1 MYRWTTDCDKHNP
14 ILKILDRYILRKYF
28 TTFFFT
34 LIILIPIAISID
46 IAEKVGKFLKA
57 DDLTFDEILNDY
69 YVSFIINYGNTF
81 MPLGLFISVILFTSK
96 MSSNS
101 EIIAILSSG
110 VSFKRF
116 LRPYLIG
123 ATILTILSLYAN
135 HFVVPKANK
144 TLEKFEETYLRSIYK
159 KKTKSSVSKISLQL
173 SDNDYVY
180 VGNFNFKSKNGYNF
194 SYEHFDGNKM
204 KYKLMSQN
212 IRWNENDSSYRL
224 SNYKKRYLGIGKD
237 SIDSGSFMDTIF
249 NFQPKDLLYVDYL
262 AREMSSFDLSDHIVQ
277 SEDRGVKNLNN
288 YKVELY
294 KRTSL
299 PVSSFVLTLIAV
311 TLASKKRRG
320 GIGVN
325 LAAGI
330 GLMFLYVFFMKVVE
344 VLGST
349 AESWPF
355 FMVWMPN
362 VIFGAIAI
370 YLFIHAER

>member
-1 MYRWTTDCDKHNP
+1 M
-14 ILKILDRYILRKYF
+14 KILDKYILKKYF

-34 LIILIPIAISID
+34 LIILIPIAIAID
-46 IAEKVGKFLKA
+46 VSEKVGKFLKA
-57 DDLTFDEILNDY
+57 DDLTLNEILYDY
-69 YVSFIINYGNTF
+69 YGNFIINYGNTF

-123 ATILTILSLYAN
+123 ATVLTIGALYAN

-144 TLEKFEETYLRSIYK
+144 TLEKFQETYLRSVYK
-159 KKTKSSVSKISLQL
+159 KQTKSSVSKVSLQL
-173 SDNDYVY
+173 SDTEYIY
-180 VGNFNFKSKNGYNF
+180 LGNFNFKSKNGYNF
-194 SYEHFDGNKM
+194 SYEKFEGNKL

-212 IRWNENDSSYRL
+212 IRWNENDSTYRL
-224 SNYKKRYLGIGKD
+224 SNYKKRYVGIEND
-237 SIDSGSFMDTIF
+237 SIDSGSFMDTLF

-262 AREMSSFDLSDHIVQ
+262 AREMSSIDLSEHIDQ

-320 GIGVN
+320 GIGIN

-330 GLMFLYVFFMKVVE
+330 SLMFLYVFFMKVSE

-355 FMVWMPN
+355 FMVWIPN
-362 VIFGAIAI
+362 VFFGIIAI
-370 YLFIHAER
+370 YLLVHAER

>member
-1 MYRWTTDCDKHNP
+1 M
-14 ILKILDRYILRKYF
+14 KILDKYILRKYF

-34 LIILIPIAISID
+34 LLILIPIAIAID
-46 IAEKVGKFLKA
+46 VSEKVGKFLKA
-57 DDLTFDEILNDY
+57 DDLTLNEILNDY
-69 YVSFIINYGNTF
+69 YVNFIINYGNTF

-123 ATILTILSLYAN
+123 ATIITIGSLYAN

-159 KKTKSSVSKISLQL
+159 KKTKSSVSKVSLQL
-173 SDNDYVY
+173 SDEEYIY
-180 VGNFNFKSKNGYNF
+180 LGNFNFKSKNGYNF
-194 SYEHFDGNKM
+194 SYEKFEGNQL

-212 IRWNENDSSYRL
+212 IRWNENDSTYRL
-224 SNYKKRYLGIGKD
+224 SNYKKRFVGAEHD
-237 SIDSGSFMDTIF
+237 SIDAGSFMDTLF

-262 AREMSSFDLSDHIVQ
+262 AREMSSLDLSHHIDQ

-320 GIGVN
+320 GIGIN

-330 GLMFLYVFFMKVVE
+330 SLMFLYVFFMKVAQ

-355 FMVWMPN
+355 FMVWIPN
-362 VIFGAIAI
+362 VFFGAIAI
-370 YLFIHAER
+370 YLLVHAQR